1 MGKKGF
7 TLIELLVVIAIIGL
21 LLAIIV
27 PSLKKAKK
35 VARRVV
41 CLTNVRS
48 FGQAFNVYAADHDDK
63 VIQLY
68 FQIQGKFWTE
78 KLYEYYEA
86 DKLRLC
92 PEAVKPMEGTP
103 QPHGNLGQ
111 VLTSDPY
118 KAWWH
123 MRSTGDNAGVK
134 FLGSYGTNGWA
145 HEAVSNPDLQTW
157 GFALDEHWGRI
168 SEGNALVPLMLDCTW
183 VAGYPLDTDVPLSR
197 LQYYNYWTSA
207 YGTGQMNRYCF
218 DRHNWFINTSFM
230 DGSAQS
236 VRVEDLWKL
245 KWHRSYKPQHD
256 IEIEW

>member
-1 MGKKGF
+1 MREKAF

-21 LLAIIV
+21 LLAIIA

-48 FGQAFNVYAADHDDK
+48 FGQAFNAYAAEHDDK

-68 FQIQGKFWTE
+68 FRIQGKFWTE
-78 KLYEYYEA
+78 KLQEFYDA
-86 DKLRLC
+86 DELRLC
-92 PEAVKPMEGTP
+92 PEAVKPMEGATFS
-103 QPHGNLGQ
+103 HGNLGQ
-111 VLTSDPY
+111 SKYGDPY
-118 KAWWH
+118 RAWYH
-123 MRSTGDNAGVK
+123 IRDYGNNTSELFA
-134 FLGSYGTNGWA
+134 GSYGTNGWA
-145 HEAVSNPDLQTW
+145 HEAVSNPELQTW
-157 GFALDEHWGRI
+157 GYAADEHWGKI

-197 LQYYNYWTSA
+197 LQYYKYWTTAGS
-207 YGTGQMNRYCF
+207 TGQMNRYCF
-218 DRHNWFINTSFM
+218 DRHNRLINVSFM
-230 DGSAQS
+230 DGSARS
-236 VRVEDLWKL
+236 VGVEDLWKL